1 LAVPFLLSALA
12 IDRFLGFFQR
22 FKKNLGLVNRIAG
35 VMLILVGVLMF
46 TGWFTRLAAILQ
58 PLTPAFLVERL

>member
-46 TGWFTRLAAILQ
+46 TGWFARLAAILQ